1 MRSGLFRLASSS
13 AIVVSGLVA
22 LASIAPAHAQ
32 PKPAAKPAAAQPAKG
47 AGGGAKGGAKPAAKP
62 DAKAGAKAGAKPDA
76 KAGAKPDA
84 KAGAKPDAKAGA
96 KPDAKAAAKPDK
108 DACATEPKPKL
119 ADAKKKDEAKK
130 AYKSGEAKLD
140 KGDFEAALVCYK
152 LAEAYIPGGMP
163 KYKIA
168 SVLDKLGKVT
178 EAVAAYEAFLG
189 AMASPPED
197 KFKEKVAEA
206 TTRRDALKATP
217 SKVKLAVAP
226 AGLPNQKIAL
236 DGMPQAGAELT
247 VPPGKH
253 TITVTADGYDALTQ
267 PLEIGYAETR
277 DVSVTLNKTPEPV
290 VTAAPTATA
299 TATAVAVATVTATAT
314 ATAPVMP
321 PEQRSNVPA
330 YVTLGLAG
338 AGAIVGGIFGGMA
351 LGSKGDFDKLADSG
365 TATTK
370 QLTDKADETDRNALI
385 ADMSFAVALTFGV
398 TGAVLLLSDSS
409 PAAPAKTGAGPKKT
423 TTKKSATTLPRGFIA
438 PYATPQGA
446 GAAAR
451 FTF

>member
-32 PKPAAKPAAAQPAKG
+32 PKPAAKPAAAQPAKP
-47 AGGGAKGGAKPAAKP
+47 AGGAKAGAKP
-62 DAKAGAKAGAKPDA
+62 DAKAGAKPDA

-108 DACATEPKPKL
+108 DACATEPKKNL

-130 AYKSGEAKLD
+130 AYKAGEGKFD
-140 KGDFEAALVCYK
+140 KADYEGALVCYR
-152 LAEAYIPGGMP
+152 LAESYIPGANP

-168 SVLDKLGKVT
+168 ASLDKLGKVA
-178 EAVAAYEAFLG
+178 EAVAGYDAFLA
-189 AMASPPED
+189 AMANPPED
-197 KFKEKVAEA
+197 KYKEKIADA
-206 TTRRDALKATP
+206 KTRGDALKATP
-217 SKVKLAVAP
+217 SKVKLTIGP

-236 DGMPQAGAELT
+236 DGMPQTGTELT

-253 TITVTADGYDALTQ
+253 TITVSADGYDALTQ
-267 PLEIGYAETR
+267 PIEIGYAETR
-277 DVSVTLNKTPEPV
+277 DVNVTLNKTPEPV
-290 VTAAPTATA
+290 ATAIPTA
-299 TATAVAVATVTATAT
+299 TATAVAVATQTATAT
-314 ATAPVMP
+314 ATAPVGP

-351 LGSKGDFDKLADSG
+351 LASKGDFDKLAEPG
-365 TATTK
+365 GGGTTK
-370 QLTDKADETDRNALI
+370 TLTDKADETDRNALI

-409 PAAPAKTGAGPKKT
+409 PAAPAKTGAGPHK
-423 TTKKSATTLPRGFIA
+423 TTKKAATTLPRGFIA
-438 PYATPQGA
+438 PYATPQGG

>member
-32 PKPAAKPAAAQPAKG
+32 PKPAAKPAAAQPAKP
-47 AGGGAKGGAKPAAKP
+47 AGG
-62 DAKAGAKAGAKPDA
+62 GAKAGAKPDA
-76 KAGAKPDA
+76 KAAAKPLTGAKPDA
-84 KAGAKPDAKAGA
+84 KAAA

-108 DACATEPKPKL
+108 DACATEPKAKL

-130 AYKSGEAKLD
+130 AYKFGEAKFD
-140 KGDFEAALVCYK
+140 KGEFEAALVCYK

-168 SVLDKLGKVT
+168 ASLDKLGKVT
-178 EAVAAYEAFLG
+178 EAAAAYDTFLG
-189 AMASPPED
+189 AMANPPED

-206 TTRRDALKATP
+206 KTRGDALKATP
-217 SKVKLAVAP
+217 SKVKLAIGP
-226 AGLPNQKIAL
+226 AGLPNQKVAL
-236 DGMPQAGAELT
+236 DGMPQAGTDLT

-253 TITVTADGYDALTQ
+253 TITVTADGYDTLTQ
-267 PLEIGYAETR
+267 PLEIGFAETR

-290 VTAAPTATA
+290 ATAVPVATA
-299 TATAVAVATVTATAT
+299 TATAVAVATATAT
-314 ATAPVMP
+314 STAPVMP

-351 LGSKGDFDKLADSG
+351 LGSKGDFDTLADSG
-365 TATTK
+365 KATTK

-409 PAAPAKTGAGPKKT
+409 PAAAPAKTGAGPQKK
-423 TTKKSATTLPRGFIA
+423 KAAATMPRGFIA
-438 PYATPQGA
+438 PYATPQGG